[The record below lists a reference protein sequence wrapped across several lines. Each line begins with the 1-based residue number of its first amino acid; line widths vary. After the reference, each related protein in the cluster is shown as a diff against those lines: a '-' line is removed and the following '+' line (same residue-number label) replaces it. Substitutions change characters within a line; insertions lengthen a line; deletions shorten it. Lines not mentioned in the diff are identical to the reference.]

1 MIRLGEMNT
10 STQDALAR
18 GHAILVVEALW
29 GDIGKVHEERD
40 VQAVVVGHYMGV
52 RPQASELALDRIISR
67 DLPPVGGHT
76 TAEDAQLILTSY
88 TQRGT
93 LRGGLGEPFFLP
105 DPRDERR
112 TIVVMG
118 LGEPGR
124 FGAAELTV
132 VAREMCW
139 AVSQLGIRRVA
150 TVVTGAGEG
159 NLDVRQAVAAWLLGL
174 CAAVKEMP
182 PDGRRLESLTFVER
196 DARRL
201 RALDRALSTSAP
213 EFEDVITYNAVADSA
228 WEGARERAREE
239 ALAEFD
245 AQWAGDTRLAH
256 QDAPTR
262 ITVGQSG
269 RKYRFGAITA
279 TAAVP
284 EREIPVDPRVVAKA
298 NDELAGEQDRNRRL
312 QRGRFLGRLLLPE
325 DLRPRLVGDAPV
337 VLLLD
342 SSAARIHW
350 ELVTEEPSGPGAGGG
365 EHLGLRRGLTRQLRT
380 TFAPPPEPPPPPQ
393 RVLRVLVVANPAE
406 NEPLEHAAEEGDEVA
421 DLFRKF
427 NEQAPQG
434 VDIDVVSLIGPEQ
447 ATITEVLSHLMLER
461 FHVLHFAGHCQFE
474 EADPEQTGWIFGEHQ
489 FLTADELTRIDRVP
503 EFVFSNACES
513 GITLDRSSDRTAA
526 LAPSFAESFFSR
538 GVGNFVCTAWPVD
551 DSAARKFAL
560 RLYAGLLGIHKEEG
574 DPLAMHEAMKLA
586 RQAIVDTPRGA
597 RSWGAYQH
605 YGDPYYRMLA

>member
-1 MIRLGEMNT
+1 MNT
-10 STQDALAR
+10 HKDEAPAP
-18 GHAILVVEALW
+18 GHATLSVDALW
-29 GDIGKVHEERD
+29 GDIGTVHEERD
-40 VQAVVVGHYMGV
+40 VQAIVVGHYMGV
-52 RPQASELALDRIISR
+52 RPQASELALDRVISA
-67 DLPPVGGHT
+67 DLPPVGRPT
-76 TAEDAQLILTSY
+76 TVEDAELLLTSY

-93 LRGGLGEPFFLP
+93 LRGALGEPFFLP
-105 DPRDERR
+105 DPRDARR
-112 TIVVMG
+112 TVVVMG

-150 TVVTGAGEG
+150 TIVTGAGEG
-159 NLDVRQAVAAWLLGL
+159 NLDMRQAVAAWLLGL

-182 PDGRRLESLTFVER
+182 PDGRRLERLTFVEK
-196 DARRL
+196 DARKL
-201 RALDRALSTSAP
+201 RALDRALRASAP
-213 EFEDVITYNAVADSA
+213 EFNDVIGYHAVEDSVWKA
-228 WEGARERAREE
+228 ARKRARED

-245 AQWAGDTRLAH
+245 AQWAGNTTLAH

-284 EREIPVDPRVVAKA
+284 EREIPLDPRVVEKA
-298 NDELAGEQDRNRRL
+298 NDELAGERDRDRRL

-350 ELVTEEPSGPGAGGG
+350 ELVTEDPSGPGAEKG

-406 NEPLEHAAEEGDEVA
+406 EEPLEHAAQEGNEIGQ
-421 DLFRKF
+421 LFVEFGKK
-427 NEQAPQG
+427 APEG
-434 VDIDVVSLIGPEQ
+434 VGVEMVSLIGPEQ

-461 FHVLHFAGHCQFE
+461 FHVLHFAGHCQFAE
-474 EADPEQTGWIFGEHQ
+474 GDPEHTGWVFGDGQ

-513 GITLDRSSDRTAA
+513 GVTLDRSSERTAA
-526 LAPSFAESFFSR
+526 LAPSFAESFFAR

-560 RLYAGLLGIHKEEG
+560 ALYGGLLGQATHEG
-574 DPLAMHEAMKLA
+574 QPLPMHEATKLA
-586 RQAIVDTPRGA
+586 RRAIVDMPRGA

>member
-1 MIRLGEMNT
+1 MICSGEMNT
-10 STQDALAR
+10 RSDESPAR
-18 GHAILVVEALW
+18 GHATLSVDALW
-29 GDIGKVHEERD
+29 GDIGTVHDERD
-40 VQAVVVGHYMGV
+40 VQAIIVGHYMGV
-52 RPQASELALDRIISR
+52 RPQASELALDRVISAS
-67 DLPPVGGHT
+67 LPPVGRPT
-76 TAEDAQLILTSY
+76 TADDAGLLLTSY

-93 LRGGLGEPFFLP
+93 LRGALGEPFFLP
-105 DPRDERR
+105 DPRDTAR

-132 VAREMCW
+132 VVREMCW

-150 TVVTGAGEG
+150 TIVTGAGEG
-159 NLDVRQAVAAWLLGL
+159 NLDMRQAVAAWLLGL

-196 DARRL
+196 DARKL
-201 RALDRALSTSAP
+201 RALDRALRVSAP
-213 EFEDVITYNAVADSA
+213 EFEDVVMYHAVEDSV
-228 WEGARERAREE
+228 WGDARERARED

-245 AQWAGDTRLAH
+245 AQWAGNAPPAH

-284 EREIPVDPRVVAKA
+284 EREIPLDPRIVEKA
-298 NDELAGEQDRNRRL
+298 NDELAGERDRDRRL

-350 ELVTEEPSGPGAGGG
+350 ELVTEDPSGPGTGKG

-393 RVLRVLVVANPAE
+393 RVLRVLVVADPAE
-406 NEPLEHAAEEGDEVA
+406 EDRLEHAATEGNEVVQ
-421 DLFRKF
+421 LFDKF
-427 NEQAPQG
+427 REQAPEG
-434 VDIDVVSLIGPEQ
+434 VGVEVVSLIGPDQ

-461 FHVLHFAGHCQFE
+461 FHVLHFAGHCQF
-474 EADPEQTGWIFGEHQ
+474 ADGDPEHTGWVFGDGQ

-560 RLYAGLLGIHKEEG
+560 TLYEGLLGMEKPQAE
-574 DPLAMHEAMKLA
+574 PLPMHDAMKLA
-586 RQAIVDTPRGA
+586 RQAIVDTSRGA

-605 YGDPYYRMLA
+605 YGDPYYRLLA